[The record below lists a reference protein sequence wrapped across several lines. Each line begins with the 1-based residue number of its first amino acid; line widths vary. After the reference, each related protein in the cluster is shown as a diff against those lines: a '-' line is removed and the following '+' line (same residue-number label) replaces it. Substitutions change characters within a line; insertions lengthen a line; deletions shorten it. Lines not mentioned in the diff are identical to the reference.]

1 MDRRQPV
8 ETCKKDPGGME
19 FEPKPGI
26 LALLVAASLALATAA
41 VAARGADLAAEAK
54 ALAELNRRK
63 FGEGYTIRIDNRRH
77 LVYVSALDP
86 RAFDRV
92 VAMLGPY
99 ADAQRLLLFAAPFQW
114 NVTVVLP
121 TLSDYRESRPP
132 AEVSGYYT
140 PATRTLTS
148 MSLSNV
154 LIHEFTHALHHSD
167 QVRANQRHPVWISE
181 GLATLFQRSRVRE
194 GKIEVLLDASLRRLQ
209 DSVRQGKA
217 SRLAA
222 LCAMDRRAFHQESEL
237 CYAHARYVMLYLRRN
252 GKLKDFYETYKS
264 RYASDRSGV
273 VALEET
279 LGKPLG
285 EVEADWRRWVLGL
298 KPLWQPARPPKTHLG
313 NRMRRV
319 PEGVRV
325 EGFLRG
331 SAAERAGVL
340 KVDDIII
347 SVAGHAT
354 PTARKLAEAV
364 RSHRPGEVAEIEII
378 RDGRT
383 TLVRHLLGAV
393 RQ

>member
-1 MDRRQPV
+1 MHAVSPRSSV
-8 ETCKKDPGGME
+8 
-19 FEPKPGI
+19 
-26 LALLVAASLALATAA
+26 LLLLAA
-41 VAARGADLAAEAK
+41 VSLGAPVRSAGGRGPDLAAEAK

-99 ADAQRLLLFAAPFQW
+99 ADAQRSLLFAAPFQW

-132 AEVSGYYT
+132 AEVSGYYR

-154 LIHEFTHALHHSD
+154 LVHEFTHALHHSD

-194 GKIEVLLDASLRRLQ
+194 GKIEVLLNAGLAVLRE
-209 DSVRQGKA
+209 SVRQKRVR
-217 SRLAA
+217 SLAA
-222 LCAMDRRAFHQESEL
+222 LCAMDREAFSSDAEA
-237 CYAHARYVMLYLRRN
+237 CYPHARYVMLYLHRQ
-252 GKLKDFYETYKS
+252 GKLRKFYETYKS
-264 RYASDRSGV
+264 HYASDLTGV
-273 VALEET
+273 KALEVT
-279 LGKPLG
+279 LGKPLD
-285 EVEADWRRWVLGL
+285 EIESDWRRWVLES
-298 KPLWQPARPPKTHLG
+298 KPPWRPARPPKTHLG
-313 NRMRRV
+313 IRMRRV

-364 RSHRPGEVAEIEII
+364 GSCKPGEVVEIEII

-383 TLVRHLLGAV
+383 KVVRHLLGAV